1 MPYLRSL
8 AASIRSLNLEYQV
21 HLLAVGIL
29 LSSLGLVWI
38 SPGSK
43 GAQQTL
49 MFLSSFGFAVGFSV
63 WCAPFVAKVWAHPIG
78 KALIAVFHLLV
89 LLLATAFARF
99 VVASSLGLPPQ
110 DFDMTIG
117 VISIIAYIPAWS
129 IVISIVLGVGA
140 IILELVSFGAMFGSR
155 SLGTVATFFARMF
168 GALAI
173 CFISSSFYDFAM
185 KNEKSLHPLVKW
197 VAFFCD
203 FQPAPRYPGVA
214 EGERIRLHENGV
226 ISVAQVQNG
235 EIILLVRKY
244 EQPTPHS
251 LQGTLRDKTA
261 QRP

>member
-1 MPYLRSL
+1 MFFIGLYITLGVVMSYLRSL
-8 AASIRSLNLEYQV
+8 AASIRSLNLEYHI
-21 HLLAVGIL
+21 HLLAFGIL
-29 LSSLGLVWI
+29 ISSLVLVWA
-38 SPGSK
+38 SPSSK
-43 GAQQTL
+43 VAQQTL
-49 MFLSSFGFAVGFSV
+49 MFFSSLGFAIGFSV
-63 WCAPFVAKVWAHPIG
+63 WCSPFVTKVWAHPIG

-110 DFDMTIG
+110 DFDMTVGI
-117 VISIIAYIPAWS
+117 ISIIAYIPAWS

-140 IILELVSFGAMFGSR
+140 IVLELVGLGAMFTNCSI
-155 SLGTVATFFARMF
+155 GTVAPFFARMF

-173 CFISSSFYDFAM
+173 CFISSSIYDFAM

-235 EIILLVRKY
+235 KIQLLVRKY
-244 EQPTPHS
+244 EP
-251 LQGTLRDKTA
+251 
-261 QRP
+261 